1 MALPPDLVRCHRTK
15 FARRKLP
22 TFTRAAAQAQ
32 HLLIVRL
39 DAPASLLWSSR
50 ALPLDAC
57 FAHYCST
64 PVSRIPAAR
73 RRCRACRFPA
83 PLSSSSPRAAT
94 ERRAPSSSSF
104 VATIGH
110 VPCESPLLLEDGEV
124 PCTRSPAGGRLAKL
138 LLDPWRGCRHVHCI
152 LI

>member
-57 FAHYCST
+57 FVCYCCST
-64 PVSRIPAAR
+64 PVLRMPAAR
-73 RRCRACRFPA
+73 CWCRGYRFPA

-94 ERRAPSSSSF
+94 EQACSVF
-104 VATIGH
+104 V
-110 VPCESPLLLEDGEV
+110 
-124 PCTRSPAGGRLAKL
+124 
-138 LLDPWRGCRHVHCI
+138 
-152 LI
+152 